1 MPLPASR
8 PRRAALL
15 LLAAAYLAA
24 GVLHLA
30 VPRPFIAITPPWVP
44 QAAAVIALTGIAEV
58 AGALALM
65 ADRTR
70 RLAGITFALYAL
82 AVFPANIA
90 HAAHDL
96 STGTGLG
103 WAYHYPRLF
112 AQPFLCWWALWA
124 AGVVDVRI
132 ARAGGAAGPSPRP

>member
-1 MPLPASR
+1 
-8 PRRAALL
+8 
-15 LLAAAYLAA
+15 LLAAAYLVA

-30 VPRPFIAITPPWVP
+30 APRPFLAITPPWVP
-44 QAAAVIALTGIAEV
+44 HAVTVIALTGLAEIV
-58 AGALALM
+58 GALALL
-65 ADRTR
+65 AGRTR
-70 RLAGITFALYAL
+70 RLAGTAFALYAL

-90 HAAHDL
+90 HAVHDL
-96 STGTGLG
+96 SAGTGLG

-132 ARAGGAAGPSPRP
+132 AAGGDAGGPAPRP